1 MNRATLSDAKY
12 RDLFGDRDAS
22 APEDDPEFMTI
33 LRRLIFGEIFF
44 IGDLDDQT
52 RELITVVVLT
62 TTQMLSQLKAHTG
75 AALNVGVTP
84 VEVREVVYQCAPFIG
99 LPPTLNAIGVINE
112 VFRSRGID
120 LPLPAQAAADED
132 ERYDKGK
139 AIQVPLYG
147 DEIRNDLDDLPD
159 ELRDVVPRLLTEFC
173 FGDFSPAPALTS
185 CGANYSS
192 CACSPHSAEPTL
204 NSARTPSETS
214 RSATPR
220 RPRSPPSSTPC
231 PTSAS
236 HGRSTPSASSDRSVT
251 LPSPADSRSRTP
263 EGPGSR
269 RPWTIQNV
277 ASRPVQAQSAAA
289 P

>member
-12 RDLFGDRDAS
+12 RDLFDDRNAS
-22 APEDDPEFMTI
+22 APEDDPEFITI

-62 TTQMLSQLKAHTG
+62 TTQMLSQLKVHTG

-84 VEVREVVYQCAPFIG
+84 VEVREAVYQCAPFIG

-173 FGDFSPAPALTS
+173 FGDFYTRTGLDVARRELLVLCLLAALGGTDAQLRPHTLGNLKVGNTKTTQIAALIHSLPYIGFPRALNAIRIVRQVTDPAK
-185 CGANYSS
+185 
-192 CACSPHSAEPTL
+192 
-204 NSARTPSETS
+204 PS
-214 RSATPR
+214 
-220 RPRSPPSSTPC
+220 
-231 PTSAS
+231 
-236 HGRSTPSASSDRSVT
+236 
-251 LPSPADSRSRTP
+251 
-263 EGPGSR
+263 
-269 RPWTIQNV
+269 
-277 ASRPVQAQSAAA
+277 
-289 P
+289 